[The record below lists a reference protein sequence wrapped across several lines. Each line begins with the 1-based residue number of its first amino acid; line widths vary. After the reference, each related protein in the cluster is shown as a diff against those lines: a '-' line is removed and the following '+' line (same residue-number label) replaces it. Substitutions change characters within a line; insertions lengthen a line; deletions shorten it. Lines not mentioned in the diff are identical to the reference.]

1 MNNTSAPMKSVASP
15 KVLSSRSPLLL
26 CLFLLGASILRA
38 DLVDLQNPFNL
49 LNQAPLAGDL
59 FGYRSK
65 AETNG
70 VKLSAQSVSDVLG
83 NVSGGIGSGGAY
95 AGVLNLGLSA
105 DLEKVAGWE
114 GASFKSTWLWL
125 YGNDLSS
132 RYIGNAMTAS
142 GIYGE
147 PTFRCY
153 ELWLQQNA
161 LGDALSL
168 RAGLLGLDTE
178 FGASDLAAF
187 FVNST
192 FGIPAGIT
200 MNLPNGGPTYPM
212 ATPGVR
218 LALQPVSWL
227 TLRSAIAQ
235 GNPFTQDQNRTGFN
249 WNFGP
254 SAGLLSLNE
263 ADVSW
268 CGGESAKRLPGTAKA
283 GFWIQTG
290 SGVPAQ
296 VEFGSPTV
304 ASYSSGFYG
313 MIDQQIY
320 RAPVAK
326 SSASPSLEKN
336 PVPAGKETVSE
347 GSATKGLSAFAR
359 AVFSPQSWSPCSF
372 YSDGGLVYTGLIPG
386 RDQDKLGAAFAYAGM
401 GSLCCSQTADSGCS
415 GCGYECVAEF
425 SYSIQL
431 APAIALQPDLQ
442 YILHPGGTQQ
452 YANALVVGIRAV
464 VDF

>member
-1 MNNTSAPMKSVASP
+1 MNKASLSMK
-15 KVLSSRSPLLL
+15 LSSVSRYPRRSVRWTLALLL
-26 CLFLLGASILRA
+26 AVAPLVRA

-49 LNQAPLAGDL
+49 LNQAPLAGDF

-70 VKLSAQSVSDVLG
+70 VVLSAQSVSDMLG
-83 NVSGGIGSGGAY
+83 NVAGGTGAGGAY
-95 AGVLNLGLSA
+95 AGVLNLGLAA
-105 DLEKVAGWE
+105 DLGKAAGWE

-132 RYIGNAMTAS
+132 RFIGNAMTAS

-161 LGDALSL
+161 LHDALSL

-178 FGASDLAAF
+178 FGTSDVAAF

-218 LALQPVSWL
+218 LAVQPASWL

-235 GNPFTQDQNRTGFN
+235 GNSFQQEENRYGFN

-254 SAGLLSLNE
+254 STGLLSLNQ
-263 ADVSW
+263 ADVTW
-268 CGGESAKRLPGTAKA
+268 CGGESAKGLPGTAKA

-290 SGVPAQ
+290 SGVPSQ
-296 VEFGSPTV
+296 IEFGSPTV

-320 RAPVAK
+320 RAPADK
-326 SSASPSLEKN
+326 AITPPSSGKN
-336 PVPAGKETVSE
+336 PVGSGQETLPEDTV
-347 GSATKGLSAFAR
+347 TKGLSAFAR

-386 RDQDKLGAAFAYAGM
+386 RDKDKLGAAFAYAGM
-401 GSLCCSQTADSGCS
+401 GSLCCSQTAESGCP
-415 GCGYECVAEF
+415 GCGYECVAELT
-425 SYSIQL
+425 YSIRL
-431 APAIALQPDLQ
+431 TPSISLQPDLQ
-442 YILHPGGTQQ
+442 YILHPRGSRQ
-452 YANALVVGIRAV
+452 YGNALVVGFQAV